1 MKTKPMKTTTLKTTL
16 ACLSLAAA
24 LASGVAAGAC
34 EKPSLPSVPD
44 GATATQEELLSAQ
57 SRVRDYIAAMD
68 LYIACE
74 NEAMRAGSGQTTADY
89 LVLMSERI
97 ESAREEVD
105 AVATRFNDQVEAFRS
120 TRQGVPNPPR

>member
-1 MKTKPMKTTTLKTTL
+1 MKTTPIRLTF
-16 ACLSLAAA
+16 ACLTLAAA

-57 SRVRDYIAAMD
+57 SLVRDYVSAMD

-74 NEAMRAGSGQTTADY
+74 NEAMQAGSEQTTADY
-89 LVLMSERI
+89 LILMSERI
-97 ESAREEVD
+97 ESARDEVD
-105 AVATRFNDQVEAFRS
+105 AVATRFNDQVEAFRA
-120 TRQGVPNPPR
+120 TRQGLPNPPR